1 MLVISIADSSPSF
14 PDIDSPL
21 DMSLLAHFINRMRN
35 EKEKTRK
42 LKHVYQLKYGQA
54 RCHKECVNSMNVN
67 YTDTDV
73 TNDKGHLKQLY
84 FSIYTG

>member
-1 MLVISIADSSPSF
+1 
-14 PDIDSPL
+14 
-21 DMSLLAHFINRMRN
+21 MSLLAHFINRM
-35 EKEKTRK
+35 EKRKREDQKIKT
-42 LKHVYQLKYGQA
+42 LYQLKYGQA